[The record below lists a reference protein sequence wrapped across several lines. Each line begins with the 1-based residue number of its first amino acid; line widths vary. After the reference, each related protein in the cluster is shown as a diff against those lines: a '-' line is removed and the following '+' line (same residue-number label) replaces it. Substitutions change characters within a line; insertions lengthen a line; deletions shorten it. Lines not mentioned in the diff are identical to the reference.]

1 MKIIS
6 FLKQISYIANELTP
20 SSRNGIYCQSLMD
33 FANLVC
39 KVNTPLCNECT
50 LKNMCNFENK
60 IENKK
65 KKTNK
70 NRKNWYWFFC

>member
-1 MKIIS
+1 
-6 FLKQISYIANELTP
+6 
-20 SSRNGIYCQSLMD
+20 MD

-60 IENKK
+60 IEKIK
-65 KKTNK
+65 RKTNK
-70 NRKNWYWFFC
+70 NRKINIFVNNEKKFN

>member
-1 MKIIS
+1 
-6 FLKQISYIANELTP
+6 
-20 SSRNGIYCQSLMD
+20 MD

-65 KKTNK
+65 KKQTK
-70 NRKNWYWFFC
+70 IEKLVLVFLLIMKKVF